1 MRIAYIGQKGIG
13 IGERGGGVEQHVAA
27 LASALAK
34 RENQIVVYARSK
46 YRSEE
51 LIKHDHIRIRY
62 LPTIYRKNLEAI
74 LHTLLSTLDA
84 MFRCYDI
91 IHYHGVGSATL
102 AWLPR
107 LFKPKCKVIVT
118 FHSQDRF
125 HRKWSWLAKV
135 FLHFG
140 ELAACWFPNAT
151 IVVSHVLQVYCRD
164 HYRRQVIFIPNG
176 AYVTHVR
183 EVDQLRQFNLE
194 PGKYIVNVSRLIP
207 HKGQHYLIEAF
218 QMIQKQY
225 PEKLQDMKLVLV
237 GASSYNYNYERQ
249 LKKMAAGNKNIVFLG
264 YQSGEALNQLFAH
277 AYLYVHPSEAEG
289 LPVVV
294 LEAMSYGRPVLVSDI
309 PENLEAMHHAGFS
322 FKNTDSVDLSVKLT
336 QLLNHPNL
344 VEEAAKQVQDAVEA
358 DFNWAV
364 IAEQT
369 EAVYRSIRH

>member
-1 MRIAYIGQKGIG
+1 MRIAFIGQKGLD
-13 IGERGGGVEQHVAA
+13 IGERGGGVEQHAAA
-27 LASALAK
+27 LASGLAE
-34 RENQIVVYARSK
+34 RGNEVVVYARSR
-46 YRSEE
+46 YRSAEP
-51 LIKHDHIRIRY
+51 LARAGIRVRY

-74 LHTLLSTLDA
+74 VHAWLSTLDA
-84 MFRCYDI
+84 MCRRYDI
-91 IHYHGVGSATL
+91 IHYHGVGPATL

-107 LFKPKCKVIVT
+107 WFKPQCKVIVT

-125 HRKWSWLAKV
+125 HRKWGRLAKAY
-135 FLHFG
+135 LHFG

-151 IVVSHVLQVYCRD
+151 IAVSHVLQVYCRD

-176 AYVTHVR
+176 AYVTHVPAT
-183 EVDQLRQFNLE
+183 DQLPQFGLE

-207 HKGQHYLIEAF
+207 HKGQHYLIEAW

-225 PEKLQDMKLVLV
+225 PEKLKDIKLALV
-237 GASSYNYNYERQ
+237 GAPSYTYDYERQ
-249 LKKMAAGNKNIVFLG
+249 LKDLAAGNRNIIFPG
-264 YQSGEALNQLFAH
+264 YQAGEALKQLFAH

-322 FKNTDSVDLSVKLT
+322 FKNKDSVDLSVKLL
-336 QLLNHPNL
+336 QLLNHPEL
-344 VEEAAKQVQDAVEA
+344 VAEAARRVQDVVETE
-358 DFNWAV
+358 FNWSV

-369 EAVYRSIRH
+369 EAVYRSVRH

>member
-125 HRKWSWLAKV
+125 HRKWRWLAKV